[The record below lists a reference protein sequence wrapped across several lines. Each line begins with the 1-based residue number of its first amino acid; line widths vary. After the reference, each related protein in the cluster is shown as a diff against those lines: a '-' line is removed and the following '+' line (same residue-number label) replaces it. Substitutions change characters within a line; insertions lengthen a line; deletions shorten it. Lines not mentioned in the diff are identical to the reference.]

1 MVRDELA
8 NRYCYSSRLIREI
21 KRIGRISLNHK
32 ECFLGQQ
39 IKPGDIIEIKMPR
52 EDIDGTPVSGKLS
65 VVYEDDELLVI
76 NKPPFCV
83 THPTKSHQLDTLA
96 NYISYYWQER
106 DISAKIRFINRL
118 DRDTTGIVAIAKN
131 KYVHHYV
138 QNEMNSGKVTKIYHA
153 FVHGKLPSAEGI
165 INAPIGQPYEDSI
178 HRIVMD
184 LGKPSVTRYRVLEE
198 YKKASLVELILETG
212 RTHQI
217 RVHLK
222 YLGNPIIGDPLYHRD
237 DLALNCFG
245 MSHQALHAR
254 SLELSIPQR
263 NHLYVQAE
271 YNSELTDLRK
281 RLKDNE

>member
-1 MVRDELA
+1 M
-8 NRYCYSSRLIREI
+8 
-21 KRIGRISLNHK
+21 
-32 ECFLGQQ
+32 GQQ
-39 IKPGDIIEIKMPR
+39 IKPGDIIEIKMPQ

-96 NYISYYWQER
+96 NYISYYWHDR
-106 DISAKIRFINRL
+106 GISAKIRFINRL
-118 DRDTTGIVAIAKN
+118 DRDTSGIVAIAKN

-138 QNEMNSGKVTKIYHA
+138 QNDMNSGKVRKVYHA
-153 FVHGKLPSAEGI
+153 FVHGKLSCAEGI
-165 INAPIGQPYEDSI
+165 IDAPIGQPYEDSI

-184 LGKPSVTRYRVLEE
+184 KGKPSVTRYKVLEE
-198 YKKASLVELILETG
+198 YQNASLVELILETG

-222 YLGNPIIGDPLYHRD
+222 YLGNPIIGDPLYHGD
-237 DLALNCFG
+237 DLTVNCFE

-254 SLELSIPQR
+254 SLELSLPR
-263 NHLYVQAE
+263 KKYLRVQAE

-281 RLKDNE
+281 RLKDNK